1 MEVRF
6 VPPDLRRLDE
16 LKCEAIALP
25 FFTDVRP
32 LRGALG
38 LLDWRLCGQVSRL
51 LLRGHASGAA
61 EEAILIPARPRL
73 TYDKLFLF
81 GAGAASEFDDAVFEQ
96 VVERMLVTLDRA
108 RVRVSVF
115 GLPGRSLDAISPER
129 AMELYLER
137 MGAHPEHDQVTLIEP
152 PDAQRRMGPVVER
165 AKRRERALSE

>member
-51 LLRGHASGAA
+51 ILRGHATGATD
-61 EEAILIPARPRL
+61 EAVLIPTRPRL

-81 GAGAASEFDDAVFEQ
+81 GAGALSELDDAVFDR

-108 RVRVSVF
+108 RVRVSVV
-115 GLPGRSLDAISPER
+115 GLPGRSTGAIEPER

-137 MGAHPEHDQVTLIEP
+137 MSQHPEHDQVTLIEP
-152 PDAQRRMGPVVER
+152 PDAQKRMAPVVER
-165 AKRRERALSE
+165 AKRRERALAE